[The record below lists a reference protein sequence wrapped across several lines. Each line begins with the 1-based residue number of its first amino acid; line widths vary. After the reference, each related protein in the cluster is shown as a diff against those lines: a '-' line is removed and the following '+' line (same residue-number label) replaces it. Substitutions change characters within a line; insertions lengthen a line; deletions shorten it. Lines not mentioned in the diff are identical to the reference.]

1 MTDEFDYAVW
11 HWYKAEIIRC
21 VDGDTVDVWVDTGF
35 DMRIKQRLRL
45 HGIDTPETRTRDSV
59 EKKAGLMAKAR
70 VQELLEAGKCYTIW
84 TVEKGKFGRY
94 LARIYLDRDTCV
106 NDMLV
111 AEDLAVEYAGQSKND
126 VKRALS
132 EMYDRL
138 RAKGVKL

>member
-1 MTDEFDYAVW
+1 MSEYR
-11 HWYKAEIIRC
+11 YKAEIIRC
-21 VDGDTVDVWVDTGF
+21 VDGDTVDAWIDVGF

-45 HGIDTPETRTRDSV
+45 YGIDTPETRTRNLT
-59 EKKAGLMAKAR
+59 EKKVGLMAKAR
-70 VQELLEAGKCYTIW
+70 VQELLEVGETYPIW

-111 AEDLAVEYAGQSKND
+111 AEDLAVEYAGQSKSD

-138 RAKGVKL
+138 RAKGVEL